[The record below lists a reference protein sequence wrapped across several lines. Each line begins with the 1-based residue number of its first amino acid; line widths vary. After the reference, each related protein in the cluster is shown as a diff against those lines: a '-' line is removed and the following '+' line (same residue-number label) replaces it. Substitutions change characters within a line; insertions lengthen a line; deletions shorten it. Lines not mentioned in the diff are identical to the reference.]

1 MFGQGLLEVF
11 EVIGRF
17 FLSLIDGM
25 YQFIQGL
32 NSIVTLST
40 LSAGWMPSAIYAV
53 FGVSVTLI
61 IVLRIIGR

>member
-1 MFGQGLLEVF
+1 MFGQGLIEVF

-25 YQFIQGL
+25 LQLVRGL
-32 NSIVTLST
+32 DSIGRLTAQS
-40 LSAGWMPSAIYAV
+40 GWWMPSSIFAV

-61 IVLRIIGR
+61 IVLRIVGR